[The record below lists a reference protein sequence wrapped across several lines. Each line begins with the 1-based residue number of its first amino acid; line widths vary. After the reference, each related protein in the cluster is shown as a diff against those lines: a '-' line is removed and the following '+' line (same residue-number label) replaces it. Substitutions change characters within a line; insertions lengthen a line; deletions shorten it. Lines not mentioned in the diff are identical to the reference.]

1 MAQPGAEGGGCGGLT
16 TGRAGRL
23 AQCPPSCAAHGCPH
37 QQGGLCA
44 VDRLSLWPP
53 SRPRA
58 SGSAPPP
65 PPRLLPDSGQ
75 AKRPVGPNAILGGDS
90 SFPFLSDFFKILDS
104 LKGYCTKLAQEARCL
119 HTRVSCRDH
128 SRGTTRACH
137 RGKVCSA
144 GRLHGWRCY

>member
-65 PPRLLPDSGQ
+65 
-75 AKRPVGPNAILGGDS
+75 RPVS
-90 SFPFLSDFFKILDS
+90 SP
-104 LKGYCTKLAQEARCL
+104 
-119 HTRVSCRDH
+119 
-128 SRGTTRACH
+128 TRARPKGQWGTMPFWVEILLFH
-137 RGKVCSA
+137 FFLTFSKY
-144 GRLHGWRCY
+144 LTH